1 MADNTQT
8 IIKFFR
14 AKRPDLKDL
23 SDEQLGGL
31 LKKSR
36 PDLFPKQEDA
46 VIKSFK
52 SNPSS
57 TEIQQLE
64 SLGKSI
70 ANKMP
75 GVKQPQYYFTAA
87 GNEPEKKE
95 DDFLP
100 GLRNAWSQTQSRVQ
114 FFKENP
120 ERAKEIKGQA
130 TAYQFAP
137 LLSYLEPKEED
148 SITRRVT
155 KELVMLSALAPVGA
169 MTILENPTGSV
180 SQMAQVVGDM
190 ATDWVKLVDPDKRSE
205 GWSEIKKYPLSHVSF
220 LASVRALKKK
230 AKIDTDDDRP
240 FGVISQDEVMKGIEK
255 DIKEFQVAAE
265 KVLKEK
271 PELAETLQSIAR
283 DRVKNLEFTQLARD
297 NFRSKQATK
306 DIKLLPATTSPKIL
320 KLNRELANL
329 QETLKSQKFQLENPN
344 LTQTQRQ
351 QINKS
356 MSRVEELIE
365 ETRSQGQQLG
375 YKAEMDVKPGENI
388 EYFNTREQG
397 KVLKKQE
404 LDKLYLDASNEII
417 LLPESKGLHEPV
429 KDFYEK
435 SFKAMEGRGKQNW
448 QDVKNKLVTRTVDIS
463 GNVKKALREEGVL
476 GQQAAMMHDLA
487 LGSSAKSVMIFEDAA
502 KKIFNDLPKNERKLL
517 DTIIE
522 SRRNITIQE
531 YKKDYKVPGGYQG
544 TIAYLNEIKKTD
556 PRLYKKLNSRADEFF
571 SEMNMNLKELYD
583 NGLINDKA
591 YDLLKDKD
599 YTIKEFVKDYDPEI
613 NYTSGGRKITV
624 NSSGLKSL
632 EEGSK
637 AEVNLDQSSKLF
649 RNISLV
655 QSRIAKNKSNL
666 IMRDMIKEN
675 PKNTIAIEVKKGQKP
690 PAGYEAVSYFE
701 KGKKKEFYMP
711 REFAN
716 EWVVADPAITSSFAN
731 TASWVSGSKILK
743 SMATGYNPEFALV
756 NFPRDIGYVYLTTS
770 EYSPHLPKFAA
781 QMSRD
786 LASVAKDAFTKK
798 GRYRDYVMEGGG
810 MEYLTHQGGLGK
822 SYKPYGKITN
832 AFEAFKSMASYAGET
847 SEIWVRLALRER
859 ALRNGKSPL
868 NATYEARNYLDFAQ
882 GGSFIKAADV
892 MMPYLNATVQATRG
906 LVRAAKNNPKDFA
919 TKSAWISGT
928 ASSLW
933 FANNVVNGEAYDQ
946 INERIRNDNWIVTTP
961 FSYTDERGNKRYMY
975 YKFPK
980 DQGQRIVASA
990 TDALLEKT
998 YKNKDASDQVI
1009 EGLKDLGG
1017 FVPTTSSLPPL
1028 FDALIGA
1035 SINYDFFKG
1044 EPIYDDRGKPIDPTQ
1059 EFIPG
1064 KTGQAFI
1071 DAAQALPEK
1080 APDFVRSPER
1090 LEYMVEQFTTHRNI
1104 WTDLVG
1110 GGYKTLVGGQDKKAT
1125 EDFTLEMLNSIPGTR
1140 RFVSFTNPYQVDKEL
1155 ERTIIEKNTKDKQ
1168 IRDFSN
1174 QLLLQFSNKE
1184 MNRKELLQSI
1194 RESSY
1199 EPRDKAKILKK
1210 IDRSYRMKN
1219 VRNPGFYYDGLELNA
1234 VQRADYFFQKYVEAD
1249 KEERKI
1255 LLDEAKRVR
1264 GFSSKPFIQR
1274 FNVLSKRYM
1283 EQTKK

>member
-1 MADNTQT
+1 MDDNTQT

-14 AKRPDLKDL
+14 AKRPDLEKL

-46 VIKSFK
+46 VIKSLK

-57 TEIQQLE
+57 TETQQLE
-64 SLGKSI
+64 SLGEGI
-70 ANKMP
+70 ARKMP
-75 GVKQPQYYFTAA
+75 GLKQPQYYFTAA
-87 GNEPEKKE
+87 GDEPEKKE

-100 GLRNAWSQTQSRVQ
+100 GLRDAWSQTQTRLK
-114 FFKENP
+114 FFKANP

-130 TAYQFAP
+130 TAYQFEP
-137 LLSYLEPKEED
+137 LLSYLEPKEEEP
-148 SITRRVT
+148 ITKRVA
-155 KELVMLSALAPVGA
+155 KELVMLTALAPVAG
-169 MTILENPTGSV
+169 MTIAENPIGSV
-180 SQMAQVVGDM
+180 FQMAQVVSDM

-205 GWSEIKKYPLSHVSF
+205 GWSEIKKHPLAHVSF
-220 LASVRALKKK
+220 LASVRALQQKG
-230 AKIDTDDDRP
+230 KIDTGDRR
-240 FGVISQDEVMKGIEK
+240 FGVISKNEVMKGIEK

-265 KVLKEK
+265 SVLKQN

-283 DRVKNLEFTQLARD
+283 DRVKKMEFNELAKE
-297 NFRSKQATK
+297 NFKAKQVAK
-306 DIKLLPATTSPKIL
+306 DIKLLPATTSPKIQ
-320 KLNRELANL
+320 KLNLELANL
-329 QETLKSQKFQLENPN
+329 QETLKSQKFQLDNPN

-375 YKAEMDVKPGENI
+375 YKAEMDVKPGETI
-388 EYFNTREQG
+388 EYFNTRRPG

-429 KDFYEK
+429 KAFYEK
-435 SFKAMEGRGKQNW
+435 SFKAMEGRGKQTW
-448 QDVKNKLVTRTVDIS
+448 QDVKKKLVTRTLDIS
-463 GNVKKALREEGVL
+463 GNVKKELREQGVL

-487 LGSSAKSVMIFEDAA
+487 LGSNAKSTMIFEDAS
-502 KKIFNDLPKNERKLL
+502 KRIFNGLNKHERKLL
-517 DTIIE
+517 DTMIE
-522 SRRNITIQE
+522 TRRNITIKE
-531 YKKDYKVPGGYQG
+531 YRNDYKIPGGYLG
-544 TIAYLNEIKKTD
+544 NIAYLDEIKKSD
-556 PRLYKKLNSRADEFF
+556 PRLYKKLNSKADEFF

-599 YTIKEFVKDYDPEI
+599 YTMKEFVKDYDPEI
-613 NYTSGGRKITV
+613 TYTSNGKKITV
-624 NSSGLKSL
+624 NSSGLKTL
-632 EEGSK
+632 EKGSE

-649 RNISLV
+649 RNINLV

-666 IMRDMIKEN
+666 SMRDMIKEN
-675 PKNTIAIEVKKGQKP
+675 PNNGIAIELKKGQKP

-711 REFAN
+711 KEFAN
-716 EWVVADPAITSSFAN
+716 EWVVADPAIKSSLA
-731 TASWVSGSKILK
+731 TTISWLSGSKILK
-743 SMATGYNPEFALV
+743 AMATGYNPEFALV

-786 LASVAKDAFTKK
+786 LGAVAKDAFTKK

-822 SYKPYGKITN
+822 SYKPSGKITN

-868 NATYEARNYLDFAQ
+868 NATYEGRNYLDFNK
-882 GGSFIKAADV
+882 GGSWIKAADQG
-892 MMPYLNATVQATRG
+892 MPYLNPTVQATKG

-946 INERIRNDNWIVTTP
+946 IHERIRNDNWIVTTP
-961 FSYTDERGNKRYMY
+961 FFYTDERGNKRYMY

-980 DQGQRIVASA
+980 DQGQRIIAST

-1009 EGLKDLGG
+1009 EGLKDLAG
-1017 FVPTTSSLPPL
+1017 FVPTTSSIPPTL
-1028 FDALIGA
+1028 DALIGA

-1044 EPIYDDRGKPIDPTQ
+1044 EPIYDDRGRPIDPTE
-1059 EFIPG
+1059 EFTPG
-1064 KTGQAFI
+1064 RTGQAFI
-1071 DAAQALPEK
+1071 DFAQSLPEK
-1080 APDFVRSPER
+1080 APDIVRSPDR
-1090 LEYMVEQFTTHRNI
+1090 LEYMVEQFTTRRNI

-1110 GGYKTLVGGQDKKAT
+1110 GGYKTLTQGQDEQAT
-1125 EDFTLEMLNSIPGTR
+1125 EEFTRQMLKDIPGAR
-1140 RFVSFTNPYQVDKEL
+1140 RFVSFTSPYQEDKEL
-1155 ERTIIEKNTKDKQ
+1155 KRTIIEKNTKDKQ
-1168 IRDFSN
+1168 RKDFSR
-1174 QLLLQFSNKE
+1174 QLFTQFNNSEMTKKEVIDSIKQSNYDMSDKQK
-1184 MNRKELLQSI
+1184 MLKRFVQS
-1194 RESSY
+1194 Y
-1199 EPRDKAKILKK
+1199 KT
-1210 IDRSYRMKN
+1210 KN

-1234 VQRADYFFQKYVEAD
+1234 VQRADYFFQKYSKSE
-1249 KEERKI
+1249 KEEKKTMI
-1255 LLDEAKRVR
+1255 DEMKRIP
-1264 GFSSKPFIQR
+1264 GFASKPFIER

-1283 EQTKK
+1283 EQKKK